1 MVPGTQD
8 PLRVGGSGLPVLHK
22 KQVRILGGK
31 PLNGHKS
38 HKRWASEMAQ
48 PVKMLTAK
56 PDNLGSISKNYM
68 VHGENPLPHF
78 FG

>member
-1 MVPGTQD
+1 MLGDQGYQSFV
-8 PLRVGGSGLPVLHK
+8 K

-31 PLNGHKS
+31 PLNGYKS